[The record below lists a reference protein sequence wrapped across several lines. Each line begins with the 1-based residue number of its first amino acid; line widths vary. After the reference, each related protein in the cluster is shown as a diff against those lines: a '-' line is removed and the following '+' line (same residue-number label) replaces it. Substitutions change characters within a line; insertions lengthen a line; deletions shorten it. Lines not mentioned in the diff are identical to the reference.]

1 MCEVNKESTKRTE
14 QLNITLIENN
24 MKRYM
29 LKRQID
35 IVVRR
40 DEKIIL
46 SDVRNGRGRLKK
58 ISLEIINKNLNIFIE

>member
-35 IVVRR
+35 IVVTR
-40 DEKIIL
+40 DEKLIL
-46 SDVRNGRGRLKK
+46 SDVRNG
-58 ISLEIINKNLNIFIE
+58 